1 MFPPEELRA
10 VFGAD
15 LEAVEAEPLGGGVP
29 AATAGVWLE
38 ALAEPA
44 WTIDGYGLT
53 AGRLGVCKA
62 LSPRLCRASAGSAA
76 VAAPRM
82 LEARPTDLLPPRLY
96 PENLFGDGDDTIVV
110 DWAYCGIGALGED
123 LGNFVADAL
132 LDGFVDAEDA
142 AELKRTVWGGLP
154 RRPEGGRLRGRRTR
168 RPIRLLRD
176 AVAPRAAADRAAGR
190 GGA

>member
-1 MFPPEELRA
+1 MSPPEELRA

-15 LEAVEAEPLGGGVP
+15 HDAVEAEPIGGGVP

-123 LGNFVADAL
+123 PGNFVATRSWTASS
-132 LDGFVDAEDA
+132 
-142 AELKRTVWGGLP
+142 TQ
-154 RRPEGGRLRGRRTR
+154 RTR
-168 RPIRLLRD
+168 PS
-176 AVAPRAAADRAAGR
+176 
-190 GGA
+190 